1 MSVDAGRWFAAA
13 AQSPLEEALWSRG
26 NFRVGTA
33 LTANE
38 QARAVAAKKEL
49 MNRMMEELKAA
60 DKGST
65 EAQEIAL
72 QQARLFDF
80 LYQSGAYAN
89 KKEAQDA
96 AGVTWALLSSLPRL
110 RADVASAA
118 EVVARI
124 AGVESE
130 LDGKRPTPET
140 AAAEIADAVERK
152 VPLATY
158 DGPLATEI
166 DRADAEMNKTPWGG
180 KAAPA
185 GGETAA
191 SVPAAAPSAAPAIVP
206 GATESPAAQTLH
218 LPGGK
223 ALRYRVVVREMGD
236 VVASHDAVTLAPD
249 PRHVD
254 KDGKRINE
262 RLREKEAANLAQSYD
277 QPLVNDLVNRDA
289 PTAESGPMIIAR
301 VGDKW
306 LVLGGNG
313 RDLRV
318 QRNYMAGDKS
328 GYKADVVARAPA
340 HGIDPAA
347 VATMER
353 PGLFRELLDV
363 NEDDDLQALSVAL
376 NGVMTEAKDAAE
388 EAVSRGRAVG
398 ENVLAVMADA
408 GDGET
413 VAQFID
419 RANKRLAEAMAKDG
433 VFSAEE
439 AARFAR
445 DGELTPEGRDLA
457 RYAMLGAVLPSG
469 KLIRRLTDA
478 QERAILAAAPAVLS
492 TKGRGAYDL
501 TPLVPLVAAHYAQ
514 KRGQS
519 WAEYAL
525 PGLFDDSKAVAP
537 VGAAFELAK
546 FLDTH
551 KAAEIRAAL
560 DAYRAAVP
568 ADSASGDLFG
578 GSFLTPGEALAKAIG
593 VDPALTNDPALM
605 QGALAQAAAMYRYRG
620 GGLGQ
625 FIADVDAGKMDG
637 AKAFFPLGEGYAFAP
652 GLRFDLPS
660 DVVNHARKHHAGQ
673 GAIAKLEDI
682 LPRIDAANVRAGT
695 ESRYG
700 GAPWVF
706 YAEVDGV
713 AYGGAFETFPSG
725 RAMVTTVFEDD
736 PKKVKNWLAK
746 FQGATPLS
754 SLTGGMGTYSS
765 LAPSPADNQA
775 PSGGGRSPISRNA
788 EASPGGL
795 LSARDGSTNNI
806 TPKNGLS
813 SENPGGALYQG
824 AGAPWFQ
831 KFLMS
836 ELAGPGDAREG
847 RAPARP
853 DERELVPPLFQSIG
867 EQGAA
872 RLDAL
877 EAKASEGG
885 RRLEALRT
893 AREMEEAGKDAKAI
907 RLATGWEKGKDGK
920 WRWEIP
926 DLAVR
931 PGAKLEE
938 HDDRLAG
945 EVEARNASARMGM
958 TPEERR
964 ATLLAE
970 TEDVARE
977 DQIVMLDG
985 QSAMMAMEESAA
997 KTARAELAAMP
1008 AVPLANRASVRAE
1021 AVAAINGFLNQDI
1034 VNASTGIVARV
1045 STTGRKKSVSG
1056 AAVEKSKANGFTAA
1070 QHYAVAANLKTL
1082 YEQARL
1088 LESGPDAKNNDPRV
1102 LSVKRFGARI
1112 DVDGEPA
1119 VAYMTVKE
1127 TVEAGHRIYS
1137 VELQEMEAGGNLREA
1152 PEGVTR
1158 FMQPGPADVNIPNL
1172 SSGVNGWSLTRDGAH
1187 LIHLAKTADKSTFL
1201 HEVLHVFMR
1210 ELEEGQR
1217 AGTLT
1222 EEGAAIWD
1230 AIAAHLEP
1238 FRASG
1243 EGEDVGSFFSRS
1255 QHERLAREWE
1265 AYLLEGKEPSPQLR
1279 RPFAAI
1285 REWLAQN
1292 ENEDVMMANSAA

>member
-1 MSVDAGRWFAAA
+1 
-13 AQSPLEEALWSRG
+13 
-26 NFRVGTA
+26 
-33 LTANE
+33 
-38 QARAVAAKKEL
+38 
-49 MNRMMEELKAA
+49 
-60 DKGST
+60 
-65 EAQEIAL
+65 
-72 QQARLFDF
+72 
-80 LYQSGAYAN
+80 
-89 KKEAQDA
+89 
-96 AGVTWALLSSLPRL
+96 
-110 RADVASAA
+110 
-118 EVVARI
+118 
-124 AGVESE
+124 
-130 LDGKRPTPET
+130 
-140 AAAEIADAVERK
+140 
-152 VPLATY
+152 
-158 DGPLATEI
+158 
-166 DRADAEMNKTPWGG
+166 
-180 KAAPA
+180 
-185 GGETAA
+185 
-191 SVPAAAPSAAPAIVP
+191 
-206 GATESPAAQTLH
+206 
-218 LPGGK
+218 
-223 ALRYRVVVREMGD
+223 
-236 VVASHDAVTLAPD
+236 
-249 PRHVD
+249 
-254 KDGKRINE
+254 
-262 RLREKEAANLAQSYD
+262 
-277 QPLVNDLVNRDA
+277 
-289 PTAESGPMIIAR
+289 
-301 VGDKW
+301 
-306 LVLGGNG
+306 
-313 RDLRV
+313 
-318 QRNYMAGDKS
+318 
-328 GYKADVVARAPA
+328 
-340 HGIDPAA
+340 
-347 VATMER
+347 
-353 PGLFRELLDV
+353 
-363 NEDDDLQALSVAL
+363 
-376 NGVMTEAKDAAE
+376 
-388 EAVSRGRAVG
+388 
-398 ENVLAVMADA
+398 
-408 GDGET
+408 
-413 VAQFID
+413 
-419 RANKRLAEAMAKDG
+419 RLAEAMAKDG

-546 FLDTH
+546 FMDTH
-551 KAAEIRAAL
+551 KSAEIRAAL

-682 LPRIDAANVRAGT
+682 LPRIDGANVRAGT

-765 LAPSPADNQA
+765 LAPSPADNQ
-775 PSGGGRSPISRNA
+775 S
-788 EASPGGL
+788 
-795 LSARDGSTNNI
+795 I
-806 TPKNGLS
+806 TPNPAAS

-831 KFLMS
+831 RFLVS

-847 RAPARP
+847 RASARP

-931 PGAKLEE
+931 PGAKVKKDGSSTLPDVIDAPELFAAYPRLRGVRLVRDAANRFTQARAAYHADADGNAEIRLYEESLKFATPEEIRAVLAHEVQHAIQDLEGFAKGGNGGALAWANADPARQKALRDEYRRLLAESRKPLTLEE
-938 HDDRLAG
+938 YARSAWGGDAITPEIRKAYQEYVKGTKNPSRAVLVALQEQAASNVYRRLAG
-945 EVEARNASARMGM
+945 EVEARNAAARVAM

-997 KTARAELAAMP
+997 KTAQAELAAMP

-1056 AAVEKSKANGFTAA
+1056 AAVEKSKANCFTAA

-1102 LSVKRFGARI
+1102 LSVKRFGARV

-1158 FMQPGPADVNIPNL
+1158 FMQP
-1172 SSGVNGWSLTRDGAH
+1172 
-1187 LIHLAKTADKSTFL
+1187 
-1201 HEVLHVFMR
+1201 
-1210 ELEEGQR
+1210 
-1217 AGTLT
+1217 
-1222 EEGAAIWD
+1222 
-1230 AIAAHLEP
+1230 
-1238 FRASG
+1238 
-1243 EGEDVGSFFSRS
+1243 
-1255 QHERLAREWE
+1255 
-1265 AYLLEGKEPSPQLR
+1265 
-1279 RPFAAI
+1279 
-1285 REWLAQN
+1285 
-1292 ENEDVMMANSAA
+1292 